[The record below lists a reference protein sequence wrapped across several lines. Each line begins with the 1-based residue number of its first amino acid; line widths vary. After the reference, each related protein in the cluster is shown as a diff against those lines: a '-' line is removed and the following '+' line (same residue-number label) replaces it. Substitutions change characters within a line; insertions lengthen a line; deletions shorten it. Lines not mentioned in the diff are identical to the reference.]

1 MAIAGRKPLS
11 EVPTQPN
18 TPEVQ
23 PKNYKSI
30 IYDDDNVPITSLIA
44 YVEGAPWT
52 VDYYQ
57 QVLSKDN
64 DLREVDIA
72 QPAVYQQYHEIKQFE
87 IRVNNALSTNYDSN
101 TGITGAPGNGIIYP
115 FLIPNINDYFVTDA
129 GDTDK
134 AIFRIINVERK
145 TFNRDSAFS
154 IEYELVNYVQQA
166 QDMYQAL
173 LDRSIRH
180 FTFSKERL
188 IENLQPILK
197 DEDYQQISSL
207 KQTYR
212 DLVTYYFKTF
222 FNRKFMTLVIP
233 GQEEGI
239 YDPYLVNLLIQVVN
253 TTDAHEVRFI
263 KRIPTDFDPF
273 MSQTQFWD
281 LIQNK
286 DYAGLSMCNQ
296 KMGLVSKYL
305 FNKNAWLQGVF
316 FSNIEYLVYPDNPD
330 TSTLVSENPDVKLL
344 AAQELIEAKAVN
356 GSIMD
361 LITLTYPQ
369 NNVNIPYY
377 HPVLKDD
384 FYVLSQAFYEDTADK
399 SVLEILVKDYLKM
412 QTIDLDKLYRLTE
425 AFRKLGR
432 LEQFY
437 YGPILMVLIKE
448 ADRASYT

>member
-11 EVPTQPN
+11 EVATQPN

-23 PKNYKSI
+23 PKNYKSV
-30 IYDDDNVPITSLIA
+30 IYDDDNVPVTSLLA
-44 YVEGAPWT
+44 YVEGAPWS

-64 DLREVDIA
+64 DLREVDTS
-72 QPAVYQQYHEIKQFE
+72 QPSVYQQYHEIKQFE
-87 IRVNNALSTNYDSN
+87 IRVNSALSTNYDSN

-115 FLIPNINDYFVTDA
+115 FLTPNINDYFVTDA
-129 GDTDK
+129 GNTAK
-134 AIFRIINVERK
+134 AIFRITNVERK

-166 QDMYQAL
+166 EDIYQAL

-212 DLVTYYFKTF
+212 DLVVYYFKTF
-222 FNRKFMTLVIP
+222 FNRRFMTLVIP
-233 GQEEGI
+233 GQEDGI
-239 YDPYLVNLLIQVVN
+239 YDPYLINLLIQIVSTN
-253 TTDAHEVRFI
+253 EANEIRFI

-273 MSQTQFWD
+273 MSQPQFWD

-286 DYAGLSMCNQ
+286 DYASLNMCNQ

-316 FSNIEYLVYPDNPD
+316 FSNIEYLVYPDTPD
-330 TSTLVSENPDVKLL
+330 TSTLVSENPDTKLL

-384 FYVLSQAFYEDTADK
+384 FYVLSRAFYEDTADK

-412 QTIDLDKLYRLTE
+412 QTLDLDKLYRLTE
-425 AFRKLGR
+425 TFRKLGR

-448 ADRASYT
+448 ADRASYS